1 VSSVPR
7 LSRRVRSVLVAVDAR
22 CELQLVDWPRAWP
35 SSRRPCRPSSVP
47 PGRPWTCR
55 SGRGEWYDIR
65 DSFADSFDMR
75 FLRRTL
81 TRVRRIYLRI
91 ATNARF
97 KKFSYCTYAG
107 MGNTK
112 EISLNLYSHHDF
124 KNIFKM
130 FHIIEYK
137 IGKAKKL
144 RFRFR
149 WK

>member
-1 VSSVPR
+1 MDPKNGKFSFFGSHLLMQEASHLAGDDSVDQARRCRELERAWRLGVHCVRIGRTVSSVPR

-81 TRVRRIYLRI
+81 TRVRRIYLR
-91 ATNARF
+91 R
-97 KKFSYCTYAG
+97 
-107 MGNTK
+107 
-112 EISLNLYSHHDF
+112 
-124 KNIFKM
+124 
-130 FHIIEYK
+130 
-137 IGKAKKL
+137 
-144 RFRFR
+144 
-149 WK
+149 